1 MRGNPSLIR
10 IPPRSAV
17 LGFLLSL
24 SLYIYIYLYTHA
36 APTRNFVSLC
46 IRIIVLYK
54 YRKLGCAESTH
65 GQRERGREKL
75 YVSQIKVS
83 SKCQLLS
90 TFSLPQ
96 YKNVVSNDNRED
108 CGYSRCETAKF
119 ARGYAEV
126 FYGSSYH
133 ISHISEDKLRF
144 FNCYNRSS
152 WIHWL
157 KLSNSF
163 VSIFFFLFFKKLA
176 KPLVKEIRSRIFWKI
191 LAN

>member
-75 YVSQIKVS
+75 YVSQIKV
-83 SKCQLLS
+83 
-90 TFSLPQ
+90 
-96 YKNVVSNDNRED
+96 VSNDNRED

-126 FYGSSYH
+126 FYGLSYH

-176 KPLVKEIRSRIFWKI
+176 KPLVKEIRSRIF
-191 LAN
+191 

>member
-24 SLYIYIYLYTHA
+24 SLSIYIYTYTHTLHPLETSYLCA
-36 APTRNFVSLC
+36 SALLCSINTGNSAVPSLHTA
-46 IRIIVLYK
+46 K
-54 YRKLGCAESTH
+54 EK
-65 GQRERGREKL
+65 ERGREKL

-163 VSIFFFLFFKKLA
+163 VSIFFFLFFKK
-176 KPLVKEIRSRIFWKI
+176 
-191 LAN
+191 